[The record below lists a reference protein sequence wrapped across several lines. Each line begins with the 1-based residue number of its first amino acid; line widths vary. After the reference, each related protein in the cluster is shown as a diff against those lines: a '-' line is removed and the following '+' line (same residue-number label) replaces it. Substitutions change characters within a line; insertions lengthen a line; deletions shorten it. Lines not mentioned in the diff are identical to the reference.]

1 MSHLSAD
8 APAPRAGPKQWIGL
22 VLLVLPMLMVASD
35 LTVLFLALP
44 TLSADLDPS
53 ASEGLW
59 ITHIYGFVIASLL
72 VTAGRV
78 GDRIGPR
85 RLLLIG
91 AAAFGVLSAVA
102 AYSVNPE
109 MLIVARALLGMAGAT
124 LMPSLFSLLRTMFA
138 DETQR
143 RLAIGIMLSSFS
155 VGAAVGPLMGG
166 ALLEFFWW
174 GSVFLINIP
183 FMALLVLLGNWLL
196 PERAE
201 RNTARIDLPSVLLSM
216 AGILAVIY
224 GLQELAAGQETGEG
238 SVWPNLAIASAGV
251 VVLGIFVRR
260 QHRLTEPLFDLTLL
274 RSPRVAASL
283 GSLLLV
289 SLSVLGIFF
298 LLTQY
303 LQLVAGL
310 SPLMAGVATIPY
322 ALVNIVG
329 AMLAPGLAKRFR
341 PAVLVA
347 LGLGLAAAGA
357 VLLAV
362 TVGPSTPIGLIL
374 AAISVVGFGQGVAFA
389 LVVDLIISSA
399 PSEKTG
405 SVSAA
410 QEVSAELG
418 GALGI
423 AAGGAISTVVYRAW
437 LEGAMPSEVPE
448 AAADTALATPYSGVA
463 TAENLSSGG
472 PAFLEAVH
480 HSIALG
486 LQTYAVLGAVLI
498 GLAAALV
505 TVVLII
511 RKDAQDPTPEDQHEE
526 KASTTRMQPPQQ
538 VVHEDRRPL

>member
-1 MSHLSAD
+1 MHGNETQEATSWPTSVQ
-8 APAPRAGPKQWIGL
+8 RATRKEWAGL
-22 VLLVLPMLMVASD
+22 ILLVAPMLMVASD
-35 LTVLFLALP
+35 LTVLFLGLP
-44 TLSADLDPS
+44 TLSADLEPS
-53 ASEGLW
+53 ASRGLW

-91 AAAFGVLSAVA
+91 ASGFGILSAVA
-102 AYSVNPE
+102 AHSVNPE
-109 MLIVARALLGMAGAT
+109 MLIGTRALLGAAGAT
-124 LMPSLFSLLRTMFA
+124 LMPSLFSLLRTMFV

-155 VGAAVGPLMGG
+155 VGAAIGPLMGG

-183 FMALLVLLGNWLL
+183 FMALLVLLGKWLL

-201 RNTARIDLPSVLLSM
+201 RNASRIDPPSILLSV

-224 GLQELAAGQETGEG
+224 GLQELAAGQESGEG
-238 SVWPNLAIASAGV
+238 SVWPNLAIAFAGV
-251 VVLGIFVRR
+251 VVLGLFVRR
-260 QHRLTEPLFDLTLL
+260 QDRLAEPLFDLSLL
-274 RSPRVAASL
+274 RSPRVGASL

-289 SLSVLGIFF
+289 SLSVLGMYF

-303 LQLVAGL
+303 LQLVVGL
-310 SPLMAGVATIPY
+310 SPLMAGVATLPY

-329 AMLAPGLAKRFR
+329 AVLAPGLTTRLR

-347 LGLGLAAAGA
+347 LGLGIATAGA
-357 VLLAV
+357 AMLAV
-362 TVGPSTPIGLIL
+362 TAGPDTPIMLIL
-374 AAISVVGFGQGVAFA
+374 AAISVVGFGQGIAFA
-389 LVVDLIISSA
+389 LIVDLIISSA

-405 SVSAA
+405 TVSAA

-423 AAGGAISTVVYRAW
+423 AAGGAVGTVVYRAW
-437 LEGAMPSEVPE
+437 LEGTIPTEVPR
-448 AAADTALATPYSGVA
+448 AAADTALASLYSGVA

-472 PAFLEAVH
+472 PALLDAVH
-480 HSIALG
+480 HAIATG
-486 LQTYAVLGAVLI
+486 LQTYAALGAVLI
-498 GLAAALV
+498 GLATALI
-505 TVVLII
+505 TVVLVF
-511 RKDAQDPTPEDQHEE
+511 RQRQDDLPHKNEHEE
-526 KASTTRMQPPQQ
+526 TASTTRTQPAN
-538 VVHEDRRPL
+538 HIS

>member
-1 MSHLSAD
+1 MTHRNETSNMTTHRPSTESATWKEW
-8 APAPRAGPKQWIGL
+8 AGL
-22 VLLVLPMLMVASD
+22 LLLVAPMLMVASD

-44 TLSADLDPS
+44 TLSTDLEPS
-53 ASEGLW
+53 ASQGLW

-91 AAAFGVLSAVA
+91 ASAFGILSAVA

-109 MLIVARALLGMAGAT
+109 MLIGTRALLGMAGAT

-155 VGAAVGPLMGG
+155 VGAAIGPLMGG

-183 FMALLVLLGNWLL
+183 FMALLVLLGHWLL

-251 VVLGIFVRR
+251 LVLGIFVRR
-260 QHRLTEPLFDLTLL
+260 QHRLTEPLFDLNLL
-274 RSPRVAASL
+274 RSPQVAASL

-289 SLSVLGIFF
+289 SLSVLGIYF

-310 SPLMAGVATIPY
+310 SPLLAGVATIPY
-322 ALVNIVG
+322 ALINIIG
-329 AMLAPGLAKRFR
+329 AMLAPGLSTRLR

-347 LGLGLAAAGA
+347 LGLGLATAGA

-374 AAISVVGFGQGVAFA
+374 AAISVVGFGQGVVFA

-423 AAGGAISTVVYRAW
+423 AAGGAVGTVVYRAW
-437 LEGAMPSEVPE
+437 LDGAMPSEVPE
-448 AAADTALATPYSGVA
+448 AAASTALTTPYSGVA

-472 PAFLEAVH
+472 PALLEAVH
-480 HSIALG
+480 YSIALG
-486 LQTYAVLGAVLI
+486 LQTYAALGAVLI
-498 GLAAALV
+498 GLATALI
-505 TVVLII
+505 TIVLVI
-511 RKDAQDPTPEDQHEE
+511 RKDAPDPTPEDQHEE
-526 KASTTRMQPPQQ
+526 NASTTRMLPPHQ
-538 VVHEDRRPL
+538 

>member
-1 MSHLSAD
+1 MSHLSLD
-8 APAPRAGPKQWIGL
+8 TPAPRAGLKQWAGL
-22 VLLVLPMLMVASD
+22 GLLVTPMLMVASD

-44 TLSADLDPS
+44 TLSVDLEPS
-53 ASEGLW
+53 ASQGLW

-85 RLLLIG
+85 RLLLFG
-91 AAAFGVLSAVA
+91 ASGFGVLSAVA
-102 AYSVNPE
+102 AYSINPE
-109 MLIVARALLGMAGAT
+109 MLIGTRALLGMAGAT
-124 LMPSLFSLLRTMFA
+124 LMPSLFSLLRTMFV

-155 VGAAVGPLMGG
+155 VGAAIGPLMGG
-166 ALLEFFWW
+166 ALLELFWW

-183 FMALLVLLGNWLL
+183 FMALLVLLGKWLL

-201 RNTARIDLPSVLLSM
+201 RNTARIDLPSVGLSM

-251 VVLGIFVRR
+251 LVLGIFVRR
-260 QHRLTEPLFDLTLL
+260 QHRLTEPLFDLSLL
-274 RSPRVAASL
+274 RSPQVAASL

-303 LQLVAGL
+303 LQLVVGL

-322 ALVNIVG
+322 ALVNIIG
-329 AMLAPGLAKRFR
+329 AMLAPGLTKRWR

-347 LGLGLAAAGA
+347 LGLGIATAGA

-362 TVGPSTPIGLIL
+362 AVGPSTPIGLIL

-423 AAGGAISTVVYRAW
+423 AAGGAVGTVVYRAR

-448 AAADTALATPYSGVA
+448 AAANTALTTPYSGVA

-472 PAFLEAVH
+472 PGLLEAVH

-486 LQTYAVLGAVLI
+486 LQTYSAIGAVLI
-498 GLAAALV
+498 GLATALV
-505 TVVLII
+505 TLVLVF
-511 RKDAQDPTPEDQHEE
+511 RKHPQNSPHEDEHEE
-526 KASTTRMQPPQQ
+526 KVSTTRLQPP
-538 VVHEDRRPL
+538 PT